1 MVRDHQPPPRNSRGA
16 SAKNGPAG
24 RSTAKAKQGKRT
36 KEPPRKAGKNM
47 GFRGPLEQPPP
58 PAQIAQPE
66 QREAMQAAVT
76 QAVAELDL
84 DLVELE
90 IKMAGTDWRV
100 ALSIDRQPGRGG
112 ITLDECGRASRR
124 IASALDAIDGLS
136 EIYELE
142 VASPGMNRVLR
153 GYADLLRYRGLTIKA
168 TIGPPQ
174 PESIVG
180 VLIAV
185 EGEPSDPLL
194 TLRVGKAQPK
204 KGITGKQQL
213 QWSDLAGVHLAP
225 TLPEWRDLGVRLAEE
240 ARQAGLPYAG
250 GEEHDLGAAASE
262 AVESPE
268 MASRISNDDGE

>member
-1 MVRDHQPPPRNSRGA
+1 
-16 SAKNGPAG
+16 
-24 RSTAKAKQGKRT
+24 
-36 KEPPRKAGKNM
+36 M

-58 PAQIAQPE
+58 PAHVARAE
-66 QREAMQAAVT
+66 QREPMALAIA
-76 QAVAELDL
+76 QAVADSDL

-124 IASALDAIDGLS
+124 IANALDAIEGLS

-153 GYADLLRYRGLTIKA
+153 GHADLLRYQGLTIKA

-185 EGEPSDPLL
+185 EGPPADPLL

-204 KGITGKQQL
+204 KGITGKQQV
-213 QWSDLAGVHLAP
+213 QWSDLAAAHLAP
-225 TLPEWRDLGVRLAEE
+225 TLPEWRDLGLRLAEQ
-240 ARQAGLPYAG
+240 ARSAGLPYAG
-250 GEEHDLGAAASE
+250 GEEHDFGPAANPGVAEGEPQE
-262 AVESPE
+262 AEFDS
-268 MASRISNDDGE
+268 SRDGNE